1 MNKCHLIW
9 VLGEETRL
17 SINNVIMHPGRK
29 RGEGEEKKV
38 VAFTL
43 TYSHEGQKAKGSLH
57 FGKRS
62 QMVIAELFCWE
73 RFLSKFQPQGCFT
86 ETAKP
91 TVQ

>member
-1 MNKCHLIW
+1 M
-9 VLGEETRL
+9 
-17 SINNVIMHPGRK
+17 
-29 RGEGEEKKV
+29 